1 MCSTARTSI
10 CWGPASPRPTATP
23 RSPTSRSSARETAA
37 QFGLKADCRQSNRE
51 GELIDFIHEARAK
64 KAAGI
69 IINAGGYSHT
79 SIALHDALMAV
90 KIPTVEVHVSN
101 IHARENFRHHSFTA
115 RAAFASLCGFGIDG
129 YRLAITWPCRQNRR
143 QGDSLTPSP
152 VTHRKFRIK
161 IMARQPDDTKAAKF
175 KSDDS
180 ALIRELALLLDETS
194 LTEIEI
200 ERAGL
205 RVRVARNI
213 SIAASMPASYQ
224 PRRSPRRRRR
234 RSRWPISPSIRAWCP
249 RRWSAPPIG
258 RPSPAPSRSS
268 RSAAKVAVGQT
279 LLIIEAMKTM
289 NQIPSPR
296 AGTVTQIL
304 VEDGQPVE
312 FGEPL
317 VIIE

>member
-1 MCSTARTSI
+1 
-10 CWGPASPRPTATP
+10 
-23 RSPTSRSSARETAA
+23 
-37 QFGLKADCRQSNRE
+37 
-51 GELIDFIHEARAK
+51 
-64 KAAGI
+64 
-69 IINAGGYSHT
+69 
-79 SIALHDALMAV
+79 
-90 KIPTVEVHVSN
+90 
-101 IHARENFRHHSFTA
+101 
-115 RAAFASLCGFGIDG
+115 
-129 YRLAITWPCRQNRR
+129 
-143 QGDSLTPSP
+143 
-152 VTHRKFRIK
+152 
-161 IMARQPDDTKAAKF
+161 MARQPDDKIAAKS

-180 ALIRELALLLDETS
+180 ALIRELALLLDETG

-213 SIAASMPASYQ
+213 SIAASMPANFQ
-224 PRRSPRRRRR
+224 P
-234 RSRWPISPSIRAWCP
+234 AA
-249 RRWSAPPIG
+249 SAPAGAAPAAVADLAKHPG
-258 RPSPAPSRSS
+258 VVPSPMVGTAYWASEPG
-268 RSAAKVAVGQT
+268 AKPFIEVGSKVTVGQT

>member
-1 MCSTARTSI
+1 M
-10 CWGPASPRPTATP
+10 ASKP
-23 RSPTSRSSARETAA
+23 
-37 QFGLKADCRQSNRE
+37 
-51 GELIDFIHEARAK
+51 
-64 KAAGI
+64 
-69 IINAGGYSHT
+69 
-79 SIALHDALMAV
+79 
-90 KIPTVEVHVSN
+90 
-101 IHARENFRHHSFTA
+101 
-115 RAAFASLCGFGIDG
+115 
-129 YRLAITWPCRQNRR
+129 
-143 QGDSLTPSP
+143 
-152 VTHRKFRIK
+152 
-161 IMARQPDDTKAAKF
+161 DTKSAANF

-213 SIAASMPASYQ
+213 SIADSMPASYQ
-224 PRRSPRRRRR
+224 P
-234 RSRWPISPSIRAWCP
+234 AA
-249 RRWSAPPIG
+249 SASAASAAAAAPAVADLAKHPG
-258 RPSPAPSRSS
+258 VVPSPMVGTAYWSPEPGAKPFIEIGSKV
-268 RSAAKVAVGQT
+268 SAGQT

-304 VEDGQPVE
+304 IEDGQPVE